1 MTRKEFRKMKAKLNR
16 KKHGKRAVIGLSIGC
31 VVALSYTSTHF
42 KDKPSAASSDAEY
55 ANREN
60 ILQGDNN
67 PKPKIKD
74 SIKEE
79 KSFSRANEVAK
90 VVSSGNKIIS
100 KLDEARKVTDS
111 KTQTSVHNKEAF
123 SANSSNYNVKSLFIN
138 DSKSGAK
145 VTIQAPEN
153 SQINYSNSKTNNVFE
168 EGKNRGV
175 GDRDLMKVSNMKK
188 YTSYLDKD
196 KEIIVDKNNSK
207 EEKKEMN
214 LKQNFNQTLNQQ
226 ESKSTNDV
234 SDVSKLSVIKEFTGL
249 LDGRYGDDTIELQSV
264 SEDKKTV
271 FHTKDEDMIQEL
283 ASYKVS
289 SLLTVRYSKDV
300 NNYNEIKDVILRS
313 NKTARYSREF
323 EAFYAGK
330 RENSVLLKNEET
342 DSEAKEY
349 KMSNYF
355 AQENKDFLPDSKVWV
370 VGVKR
375 NNVFEVENID
385 ELEKPKPKEM
395 LIQSRPTTV
404 VKKVEEPKVGT
415 LKADTSKIT
424 VVKSNNE
431 ELKEPEAENVLVP
444 QQEVVEKA
452 NNEAETSTSSTSLK
466 EEQQPQNITKTEEQ
480 VTKSTEEPIVE
491 NPKAPVEAAI
501 AVQTE
506 KQDVITNSSESIT
519 DAPTVEIQEET
530 TK

>member
-1 MTRKEFRKMKAKLNR
+1 MTREEFRKMKAKLNR

-31 VVALSYTSTHF
+31 IMALSYTSTHF

-55 ANREN
+55 ANQEN

-67 PKPKIKD
+67 PKPKMKD
-74 SIKEE
+74 SITEE

-100 KLDEARKVTDS
+100 KLDEARKVTNS
-111 KTQTSVHNKEAF
+111 ETQTSVHNKEAF
-123 SANSSNYNVKSLFIN
+123 SANSSNYIVKSLFVN
-138 DSKSGAK
+138 VSNSGAK
-145 VTIQAPEN
+145 GTIQAPGN
-153 SQINYSNSKTNNVFE
+153 SQINYFNSKTNNVFGE
-168 EGKNRGV
+168 EKNREV
-175 GDRDLMKVSNMKK
+175 GNKDLMKVSNMKQ

-196 KEIIVDKNNSK
+196 KETIINENNSK
-207 EEKKEMN
+207 KEKKEMKLN
-214 LKQNFNQTLNQQ
+214 QNFNQALNQQ
-226 ESKSTNDV
+226 ESKGTNNV

-249 LDGRYGDDTIELQSV
+249 LDARYGDDTIKLRSV

-271 FHTKDEDMIQEL
+271 FHTKDEDMIREL

-330 RENSVLLKNEET
+330 RENSVLLKNQET
-342 DSEAKEY
+342 DSEATEY

-370 VGVKR
+370 VGVKH

-395 LIQSRPTTV
+395 LLQSRPTPV
-404 VKKVEEPKVGT
+404 VKKVEEPKVET
-415 LKADTSKIT
+415 LKVDTSKAT

-431 ELKEPEAENVLVP
+431 ELKKPEAENVLAP

-452 NNEAETSTSSTSLK
+452 NKDAEISTSNSSLK
-466 EEQQPQNITKTEEQ
+466 EEQQPQDIAKTEEQ
-480 VTKSTEEPIVE
+480 VIKSTEEPIVE
-491 NPKAPVEAAI
+491 DPKESVQPAVAVE
-501 AVQTE
+501 TE
-506 KQDVITNSSESIT
+506 KQDVIANSSKSTT
-519 DAPTVEIQEET
+519 DSPTVEIQEET